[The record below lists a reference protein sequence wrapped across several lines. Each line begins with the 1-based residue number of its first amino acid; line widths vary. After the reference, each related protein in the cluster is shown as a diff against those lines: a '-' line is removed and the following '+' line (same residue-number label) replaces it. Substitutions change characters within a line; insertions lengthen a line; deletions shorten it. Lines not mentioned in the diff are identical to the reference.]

1 MDRAHRIGQKNPV
14 NVYRLIHCDTL
25 EEKIVER
32 GNIKLKL
39 DSLVIQHGRMTQI
52 SNKLSKDEMKS
63 LAEYGASK
71 IYKNT
76 EGTYTDEDIDNLL
89 EREIK

>member
-1 MDRAHRIGQKNPV
+1 
-14 NVYRLIHCDTL
+14 
-25 EEKIVER
+25 
-32 GNIKLKL
+32 
-39 DSLVIQHGRMTQI
+39 
-52 SNKLSKDEMKS
+52 MKS